1 MKVAVLRAESRGFRS
16 RIKEVGKMGGIIG
29 TSHGVRLTETR
40 LTEAHGGF
48 ERTGSPVLSKS
59 PPVRRSFQSPT
70 IATSHGDFE
79 RTGEKAEEEDVW
91 SNVWSHIWPFQI
103 HQLCIVSNDDDE
115 ATHTRLKTKA
125 LFSRFPAE
133 RFTAFPAIIHRS
145 SSDPIPAESRPVRA
159 IKDIQPGK
167 HSIYSIQP
175 TQSSV
180 FSPSASPASVSSPSA
195 RPAALTVGKPAQNE
209 AKMRR
214 SSRNL
219 RTMSVE
225 AWKCHGT
232 PPGTAL
238 ARLVEKKI
246 GGLQE
251 NTKRYTPPKTPSV
264 CVFVCVSALSCL
276 SPPLYPSTQ
285 DTHPLSPS
293 FAFSLSL

>member
-1 MKVAVLRAESRGFRS
+1 
-16 RIKEVGKMGGIIG
+16 MGGTIG
-29 TSHGVRLTETR
+29 TSHGVRL
-40 LTEAHGGF
+40 
-48 ERTGSPVLSKS
+48 
-59 PPVRRSFQSPT
+59 
-70 IATSHGDFE
+70 E
-79 RTGEKAEEEDVW
+79 RTGEQAEAEDVW
-91 SNVWSHIWPFQI
+91 FNVWSQVWPFQI
-103 HQLCIVSNDDDE
+103 HQLCILSNDDDE
-115 ATHTRLKTKA
+115 AT
-125 LFSRFPAE
+125 
-133 RFTAFPAIIHRS
+133 
-145 SSDPIPAESRPVRA
+145 ESRPVRA

-167 HSIYSIQP
+167 HSINSIQP

-180 FSPSASPASVSSPSA
+180 SSPSARPASVSSPSA
-195 RPAALTVGKPAQNE
+195 RPAALTVGKPSQNE

-251 NTKRYTPPKTPSV
+251 NTKRYTPPKTPLV

-276 SPPLYPSTQ
+276 SPPLHPSTQ
-285 DTHPLSPS
+285 DTHPLSLS
-293 FAFSLSL
+293 LLFAFLFLFRTRIILNR